1 MSSPDKKTPIK
12 KKYPSFFHQ
21 QVRAQ
26 YDSLIKPTTYLPPNE
41 KGPSKMQMLL
51 STIVDPAPPQPYP
64 PSRMS
69 MYKQTRMKSSKD
81 LVSHHLNK
89 DRYFVPA
96 PPSHHQPKTVAD
108 SVYVTTTRASPVK
121 TSESP
126 TKTQRLNPES
136 STRKR
141 QSYVNTPRRPNSRSS
156 SRNGGGS
163 QRSQSSRG
171 GTSS

>member
-1 MSSPDKKTPIK
+1 
-12 KKYPSFFHQ
+12 
-21 QVRAQ
+21 
-26 YDSLIKPTTYLPPNE
+26 
-41 KGPSKMQMLL
+41 MQMLM

-64 PSRMS
+64 QSRMS

-89 DRYFVPA
+89 DKYFVPA
-96 PPSHHQPKTVAD
+96 PPSQHQPKTVAD
-108 SVYVTTTRASPVK
+108 SVYVTTTRGSPIK

-126 TKTQRLNPES
+126 TKTLTTQRLNPES

-171 GTSS
+171 CTSS